1 MAIVG
6 RCQRWQGDACVHE
19 CVCVSGGGSSHS
31 KHMARNVK
39 GLFLKGV
46 IGQDIDEQILHSE
59 SFLKI
64 CL

>member
-1 MAIVG
+1 M
-6 RCQRWQGDACVHE
+6 HE